1 MLCPKAGCKTEIG
14 DDFLAKYVDQATFD
28 KYLQFK
34 QNNEIM
40 VSKDK
45 KYCPNPKCEN
55 VVIEANN
62 DAKKVKCPQ
71 CTEPM
76 CFQCGIPW
84 HSGQS
89 C

>member
-1 MLCPKAGCKTEIG
+1 M
-14 DDFLAKYVDQATFD
+14 AKYVDQSTYD

-34 QNNEIM
+34 KNQEIM

-71 CTEPM
+71 CSEAM
-76 CFQCGIPW
+76 CFQCGVPW